1 MVMRLEAII
10 RAGEMW
16 GVMRAVHLFLRL
28 AIYYAAL
35 STVVFAGVK
44 LFPGLE
50 EFLPIGGAE
59 SLLSGPGGDP
69 FESIEIGATR
79 VSNLG
84 DSLIWLMIAVIG
96 AILTVLPVS
105 WTYMAI
111 RKRSEYDQSL
121 VETIMLLPIAVTSI
135 VIIVHNSL
143 ALAFSLAGIVGGVR
157 FRNTL
162 KSSGDALYILLAIG
176 IGLAAGIGAMEIA
189 IIMSMTFN
197 FCFLILWM
205 TDFGAQKG
213 THRYMRKTYHKA
225 HAEKA
230 ADSDCAPDESK

>member
-1 MVMRLEAII
+1 MRVA
-10 RAGEMW
+10 
-16 GVMRAVHLFLRL
+16 HLFFRL
-28 AIYYAAL
+28 AIYYFTVSA
-35 STVVFAGVK
+35 VVFAGVK

-59 SLLSGPGGDP
+59 TLLSGPGGDP

-84 DSLIWLMIAVIG
+84 DSLVWLVIAVIG
-96 AILTVLPVS
+96 AIMTVLPVS

-111 RKRSEYDQSL
+111 RNRDEYDQSL
-121 VETIMLLPIAVTSI
+121 VETILLLPIAVTSI

-189 IIMSMTFN
+189 VIMSMAFN
-197 FCFLILWM
+197 FCFLVLWA
-205 TDFGAQKG
+205 TDFGARKG
-213 THRYMRKTYHKA
+213 SHRYMRRTHAKA
-225 HAEKA
+225 RTVDEDSEPAEIK
-230 ADSDCAPDESK
+230 

>member
-1 MVMRLEAII
+1 
-10 RAGEMW
+10 
-16 GVMRAVHLFLRL
+16 MRAAHLFFRL
-28 AIYYAAL
+28 TVYYLAVSATVYAAV
-35 STVVFAGVK
+35 T
-44 LFPGLE
+44 LFPNLE
-50 EFLPIGGAE
+50 EFLPIGGGE
-59 SLLSGPGGDP
+59 TLLSGPSADP
-69 FESIEIGATR
+69 FEAIEIGATR

-84 DSLIWLMIAVIG
+84 DSLIWLVIAIIG

-111 RKRSEYDQSL
+111 RNRDEYDQSL
-121 VETIMLLPIAVTSI
+121 VETIMVLPIAVTSI

-176 IGLAAGIGAMEIA
+176 IGLSAGIGAMEIA
-189 IIMSMTFN
+189 IIMTMAFN
-197 FCFLILWM
+197 YCFLTLWI

-213 THRYMRKTYHKA
+213 AHRYMRKTHKKHHDPA
-225 HAEKA
+225 GAN
-230 ADSDCAPDESK
+230 DEQAGL